1 MDRSGAM
8 AAGYVLAVLASALWG
23 LTYCLDE
30 RLLEG
35 QSFYRLYYLHTLGG
49 LVVTAPLLWWRGEPL
64 WPLSATGPVEGTPT
78 PPWLIVVTMLV
89 ATIAALSILKSIQLL
104 GAQRAAVFEISYPL
118 FVVLF
123 GALLF
128 GQAVSPRVLIGGVL
142 IFAGALVIMQSEG

>member
-1 MDRSGAM
+1 MT
-8 AAGYVLAVLASALWG
+8 AGYVLAVLASALWG

-35 QSFYRLYYLHTLGG
+35 QSIYRLYYLHALAGVLLTP
-49 LVVTAPLLWWRGEPL
+49 PLLWWQGDTLLPLAATSHGEAAPS
-64 WPLSATGPVEGTPT
+64 PS
-78 PPWLIVVTMLV
+78 WLIVVTMLV

-128 GQAVSPRVLIGGVL
+128 GQSVSPRVLIGGAL
-142 IFAGALVIMQSEG
+142 IFAGAFVIMKSE

>member
-1 MDRSGAM
+1 M

-49 LVVTAPLLWWRGEPL
+49 LAVTAPLLWWRGESLLPL
-64 WPLSATGPVEGTPT
+64 ATPLPGDSAGSPS
-78 PPWLIVVTMLV
+78 WLIIVTMLV

-128 GQAVSPRVLIGGVL
+128 GQTISPRVLLGGLL
-142 IFAGALVIMQSEG
+142 IFAGAFIILKSEG

>member
-1 MDRSGAM
+1 MDLGETRQAVRSIQGSGAM
-8 AAGYVLAVLASALWG
+8 TAGYVLAVLASALWG

-30 RLLEG
+30 RLLAG
-35 QSFYRLYYLHTLGG
+35 QSIYRLYYLHTLGG
-49 LVVTAPLLWWRGEPL
+49 LAVTAPLL
-64 WPLSATGPVEGTPT
+64 
-78 PPWLIVVTMLV
+78 WLIVVTMLV

-128 GQAVSPRVLIGGVL
+128 GQSVSPRVLIGGLL
-142 IFAGALVIMQSEG
+142 IFAGAFVIMKSEG

>member
-1 MDRSGAM
+1 M

-35 QSFYRLYYLHTLGG
+35 QSIYRLYYLHALGG
-49 LVVTAPLLWWRGEPL
+49 VLLTAPLLWWQGESLLPVAS
-64 WPLSATGPVEGTPT
+64 LSHSVTPAS
-78 PPWLIVVTMLV
+78 PSWLIVVTMLV
-89 ATIAALSILKSIQLL
+89 ATIAGLSILKSIQLL
-104 GAQRAAVFEISYPL
+104 GAPRAAVFEISYPL

-128 GQAVSPRVLIGGVL
+128 GQSISPRVLIGGAL
-142 IFAGALVIMQSEG
+142 IFAGAFVIMRSE